1 MAITLS
7 SRKNEVVK
15 EAASYLKGG
24 EKFLVEGFHNAE
36 MAIKSGLVEKV
47 FALKECET
55 LGAPLYLVTPE
66 IIEKLSLTKNPEG
79 IVCLCH
85 KKEATPIHRSRVLY
99 LDEVQDPGNVGT
111 LLRTA
116 LAFGFLDVILSKKC
130 ADPYGPKALMA
141 GQGAI
146 FELNVTFNAEGEE
159 ILKKMKGD
167 GYLLLGTALEK
178 ATSLTDFALGEEK
191 IVLLLGNEGQGIRK
205 QILSLCDHRI
215 KIPIAHIDSL
225 NVGVAGG
232 ILMYQ
237 FCSVR

>member
-1 MAITLS
+1 MAITLT
-7 SRKNEVVK
+7 SRKNEIVK
-15 EAASYLKGG
+15 DAASYLKGG

-36 MAIKSGLVEKV
+36 MALKNQMVEKV
-47 FALKECET
+47 FALKEIDAA
-55 LGAPLYLVTPE
+55 GAPFYLVTPE

-85 KKEATPIHRSRVLY
+85 KKEARPIDRRRVLY

-116 LAFGFLDVILSKKC
+116 LAFGFLDVVLSKKC
-130 ADPYGPKALMA
+130 ADPYNWKALMA

-146 FELNVTFNAEGEE
+146 FELNVAFNVDGQSF
-159 ILKKMKGD
+159 LKEKKEQ

-178 ATSLTDFALGEEK
+178 ATSLTDFALGQEK

-205 QILSLCDHRI
+205 EILSLCDHRI

-232 ILMYQ
+232 ILMHE
-237 FCSVR
+237 FAEIK

>member
-1 MAITLS
+1 MAITLT
-7 SRKNEVVK
+7 SRKNEIIQD
-15 EAASYLKGG
+15 AASYQKGG

-36 MAIKSGLVEKV
+36 MALKSQLVEKV
-47 FALKECET
+47 FALKECPT
-55 LGAPLYLVTPE
+55 GGAPLYLVTPE
-66 IIEKLSLTKNPEG
+66 IIEKLSWTKNPEG

-85 KKEATPIHRSRVLY
+85 KKEALPIHRRRVLY

-116 LAFGFLDVILSKKC
+116 LAFGFLDVVLSRKC
-130 ADPYGPKALMA
+130 ADPYGAKALMA

-146 FELNVTFNAEGEE
+146 FELNLLMNVEGGSFLSE
-159 ILKKMKGD
+159 MKEQ

-178 ATSLTDFALGEEK
+178 ATSLTDFILGEEK

-205 QILSLCDHRI
+205 EILSLCDHRI

-232 ILMYQ
+232 ILMHA
-237 FCSVR
+237 FAEIK